1 MIIIDMNQISLASLM
16 MDLNMRKSNEVDEGM
31 VRHMI
36 LNSIRLYRQQ
46 FTKEYGEVVL
56 TYDSKHYWRREY
68 FPNYKASRRKGR
80 EKDSKDWDLI
90 FGVLNKIKAEFKENL
105 PYKFL
110 EVYGAEA
117 DDIIAT
123 LCKHSQTEKDRT
135 KNENILIV
143 SGDKDFIQLQ
153 KYKNVKQWNPVQ
165 KKMLKDKNPDLY
177 LKEHIIK
184 GDRSDGIPNVLS
196 DDNSFVDKI
205 RQKPLTKKKIQSWV
219 EHDFM
224 DVAPNEQA
232 KRNYHRNT
240 TLVDLSKIPQDLK
253 DKIKETYKTTPI
265 LGDRKNLINYF
276 INNKLKELTNNLG
289 DF

>member
-1 MIIIDMNQISLASLM
+1 MVLVDMNQVTLSSLM
-16 MDLNMRKSNEVDEGM
+16 MQIGQSKDLQVNPDL
-31 VRHMI
+31 VRHMV
-36 LNSIRLYRQQ
+36 LNSIRTYRIK
-46 FTKEYGEVVL
+46 FVEDYGELVL
-56 TYDSKHYWRREY
+56 CYDSKHYWRKDVFPQYKSHRKKMRESSD
-68 FPNYKASRRKGR
+68 FDWNTIFNTLNALKEELR
-80 EKDSKDWDLI
+80 EN
-90 FGVLNKIKAEFKENL
+90 F
-105 PYKFL
+105 PYKML

-123 LCKHSQTEKDRT
+123 ICESQK
-135 KNENILIV
+135 ENIMIL

-196 DDNSFVDKI
+196 DDNSFVDKV

>member
-1 MIIIDMNQISLASLM
+1 MVLVDMNQVTLSSLM
-16 MDLNMRKSNEVDEGM
+16 MQIGQSKDLQVNPDL
-31 VRHMI
+31 VRHMV
-36 LNSIRLYRQQ
+36 LNSIRTYRIK
-46 FTKEYGEVVL
+46 FVEDYGELVL
-56 TYDSKHYWRREY
+56 CYDSKHYWRKDVFPQYKSHRKKMRESSD
-68 FPNYKASRRKGR
+68 FDWNTIFNKLNALKEELR
-80 EKDSKDWDLI
+80 EN
-90 FGVLNKIKAEFKENL
+90 F
-105 PYKFL
+105 PYKML

-123 LCKHSQTEKDRT
+123 ICESQK
-135 KNENILIV
+135 ENIMIV